1 MADRSLPLAYL
12 IRHASPDRSRTDLRY
27 DVPPGPPLTPEGE
40 DEAERLGRWLQA
52 AGVAAL
58 WASPLERTRRT
69 AELAAAA
76 AGIPVVHDVAGL
88 AEWVRGEA
96 EAAVLERFR
105 PVWRGALAEAEAG
118 RPIGLV
124 THGGPIRALLRALGL
139 GEDRLAHY
147 VRQFDNG
154 NPMPPAGVWRTS
166 SAAGGGRWAVELVF
180 SPRPFQPHLEGDGLG
195 G

>member
-1 MADRSLPLAYL
+1 VADRPASLTHL

-40 DEAERLGRWLQA
+40 DEAERLGRWLRDQP
-52 AGVAAL
+52 VTAL

-105 PVWRGALAEAEAG
+105 PVWHGALAEAEAG

-139 GEDRLAHY
+139 EEDHLGHY

-154 NPMPPAGVWRTS
+154 NPMPPAGVWRT
-166 SAAGGGRWAVELVF
+166 ARVAGGNRWEVGLVF
-180 SPRPFQPHLEGDGLG
+180 SPRPFQPHLGGDGVG